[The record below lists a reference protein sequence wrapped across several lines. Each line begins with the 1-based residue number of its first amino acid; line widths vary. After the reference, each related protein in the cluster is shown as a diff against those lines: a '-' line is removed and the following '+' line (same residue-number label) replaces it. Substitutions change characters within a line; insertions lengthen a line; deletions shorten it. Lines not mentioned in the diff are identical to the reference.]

1 MIISSQ
7 FDSGNIKC
15 TSQSDA
21 SNIQLHIK
29 ADNQSEFYQW
39 FHFKASNVK
48 DIDCRYV
55 INNAGGAAY
64 TGGWLN
70 YQAVASYDREYWFRV
85 NTRYENSEL
94 VIEHNSVCDQ
104 VYFAYFAPYSMERHA
119 DLIAFAQT
127 SESCEVQTLGT
138 SLDGQAID
146 CLRFGEPADHK
157 KTIWMIARQHPGETM
172 AEWWMEGLI
181 NRLVDDTDPIVR
193 SILQKS
199 VIYLVPNMN
208 PDGSRRGHLR
218 TNAAGVNLNREWHQ
232 PSMQN
237 SPEVFLVLQK
247 MKETGLD
254 FALDVH
260 GDEALPYNFLA
271 GTEGIPSWS
280 KIRQKKLDLYKNTL
294 ANINPDFQTQNGYP
308 ANSPGNANMSYC
320 SNSLAERFN
329 STVMTLEMPFKDAAD
344 TPDKMQGW
352 SPERCIKLSSSC
364 LDALHVCWDG
374 IMN

>member
-104 VYFAYFAPYSMERHA
+104 VYFAYFA
-119 DLIAFAQT
+119 LILWSA
-127 SESCEVQTLGT
+127 
-138 SLDGQAID
+138 
-146 CLRFGEPADHK
+146 
-157 KTIWMIARQHPGETM
+157 M
-172 AEWWMEGLI
+172 LI
-181 NRLVDDTDPIVR
+181 
-193 SILQKS
+193 
-199 VIYLVPNMN
+199 
-208 PDGSRRGHLR
+208 
-218 TNAAGVNLNREWHQ
+218 
-232 PSMQN
+232 
-237 SPEVFLVLQK
+237 
-247 MKETGLD
+247 
-254 FALDVH
+254 
-260 GDEALPYNFLA
+260 
-271 GTEGIPSWS
+271 
-280 KIRQKKLDLYKNTL
+280 
-294 ANINPDFQTQNGYP
+294 
-308 ANSPGNANMSYC
+308 
-320 SNSLAERFN
+320 
-329 STVMTLEMPFKDAAD
+329 
-344 TPDKMQGW
+344 
-352 SPERCIKLSSSC
+352 
-364 LDALHVCWDG
+364 
-374 IMN
+374 